1 METDDHSHATVR
13 SGRAAGRD
21 AAMMRA
27 AAVCSWL
34 LSLGFGLPGGY
45 AIWYFAEHG
54 AMWTFLGYPTY
65 GYGPFEDIGLRTSV
79 PLLSAFLLVC
89 VAEFVA
95 GWLLWRRRPAG
106 TRLALALLPFEF
118 AFWIGFA
125 LPFGPVAGLARTVL
139 VAISGRRPRPV
150 TAPDD
155 PSS

>member
-1 METDDHSHATVR
+1 
-13 SGRAAGRD
+13 
-21 AAMMRA
+21 
-27 AAVCSWL
+27 
-34 LSLGFGLPGGY
+34 
-45 AIWYFAEHG
+45 
-54 AMWTFLGYPTY
+54 MWTFLGYPTY
-65 GYGPFEDIGLRTSV
+65 GHGPFEDIGLRTSV
-79 PLLSAFLLVC
+79 PLLSAFLLLC
-89 VAEFVA
+89 VSEFVA

-139 VAISGRRPRPV
+139 VAVSGRRARPG